1 MVELPTIAIIVSLTT
16 VAGGF
21 LAWLRKDEREKY
33 ARQRQ
38 LEHALNNYQTVS
50 TAVIQLE
57 DKVDE
62 GFQQVALELSQIK
75 TLLSLSS
82 AESNGAK
89 VRSVRRP

>member
-1 MVELPTIAIIVSLTT
+1 MVELPTIAIIVSLTS
-16 VAGGF
+16 VAVGF

-50 TAVIQLE
+50 TAVVQLE

-75 TLLSLSS
+75 MLLSVQA

-89 VRSVRRP
+89 IRSVRRP